1 VGGRAGV
8 VERDAQAKFDVPA
21 VDADVFEHEA

>member
-1 VGGRAGV
+1 MVRSDRNE
-8 VERDAQAKFDVPA
+8 ERDAQAKFDVPA